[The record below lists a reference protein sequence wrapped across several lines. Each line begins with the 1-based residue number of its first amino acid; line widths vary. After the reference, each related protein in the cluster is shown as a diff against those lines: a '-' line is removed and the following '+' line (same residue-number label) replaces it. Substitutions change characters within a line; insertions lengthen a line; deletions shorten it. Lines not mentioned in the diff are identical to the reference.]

1 MILPLPLPRFFWPYI
16 LAGTVTL
23 GLVAAIFFIDRDRD
37 YWRDSYDALKEETGV
52 VLIALRGASE
62 NQDVTWKTAPG
73 QIVALG
79 EAHKKARET
88 IGTQNQEILE
98 MVNKQKDAVKRA
110 KLLRREL
117 DKQQALRRAAL
128 VKLGEIAITPGE
140 REDCL
145 LMLEE
150 VNLAIEAIKEVG
162 KAGQP

>member
-1 MILPLPLPRFFWPYI
+1 MPLILARFWPHI
-16 LAGTVTL
+16 LGGTVV
-23 GLVAAIFFIDRDRD
+23 LVLYAAIFFIDRDRD
-37 YWRDSYDALKEETGV
+37 YWRGSYDALKEETGV

-62 NQDVTWKTAPG
+62 NPDVTWETAPG
-73 QIVALG
+73 QIVELG
-79 EAHKKARET
+79 EAHKKAKESIR
-88 IGTQNQEILE
+88 TQNQEILDL
-98 MVNKQKDAVKRA
+98 VNKQKDAVKRA
-110 KLLRREL
+110 ELLRREL